1 MSSLLPLLGCSR
13 IQRWIRPGQDW
24 ITDPLRNP
32 FARRADQMATIAG
45 SPPEAKS
52 EDDFVG
58 VGSGIYWPAYQHAGI
73 EPLYAHS
80 GAWCNVQ
87 NPEHGF

>member
-1 MSSLLPLLGCSR
+1 
-13 IQRWIRPGQDW
+13 
-24 ITDPLRNP
+24 
-32 FARRADQMATIAG
+32 MATIAG